1 MHDIEETGSRDARRR
16 WLVSAVAC
24 LLLFLLAAS
33 GFQVLVG
40 LRSTPPERPQRT
52 RTYLVDVF
60 RVEARSLREMVTAFG
75 TARCDREVVVAAQVA
90 GEIVEIHPQLRVG
103 YRVPQRQSESTKLD
117 LVVID
122 EAAYQQKVIQAQRR
136 LDEDQADLA
145 RLAQDGVNNQR
156 LIKKAEEDLVEFRRE
171 YERVRELR
179 AKGVATQSDLT
190 KATLELA
197 RYQDQVIALKN
208 ASALLPLE
216 REKLNRRQK
225 THTSDLALAQIDL
238 QHVRVRPP
246 FAGVLGEVHVEK
258 GQFVRPGEPLLRL
271 VDDSVVEVPVAL
283 TLGDYSRVRAI
294 VETGKQMPVELA
306 VNESDPPQWT
316 GHVVRVAPEFDELT
330 RTARAF
336 VVVDNREQKAPL
348 VPGTFVHVRIEG
360 PVLKDALVIPRHA
373 ILRES
378 TGEDGRVFVVSEPAA
393 EGEKTAG
400 TVSQQTVKI
409 GRTLQTLA
417 LIKPGALVEGDLV
430 VLTNLDVLNEKSLV
444 RYLVE
449 KGQPRV
455 RVLQDELDAQVI
467 PLLRSPAAVPA
478 EIKDTAGSN

>member
-1 MHDIEETGSRDARRR
+1 M
-16 WLVSAVAC
+16 
-24 LLLFLLAAS
+24 
-33 GFQVLVG
+33 
-40 LRSTPPERPQRT
+40 
-52 RTYLVDVF
+52 
-60 RVEARSLREMVTAFG
+60 
-75 TARCDREVVVAAQVA
+75 
-90 GEIVEIHPQLRVG
+90 
-103 YRVPQRQSESTKLD
+103 
-117 LVVID
+117 
-122 EAAYQQKVIQAQRR
+122 
-136 LDEDQADLA
+136 
-145 RLAQDGVNNQR
+145 
-156 LIKKAEEDLVEFRRE
+156 
-171 YERVRELR
+171 
-179 AKGVATQSDLT
+179 
-190 KATLELA
+190 
-197 RYQDQVIALKN
+197 
-208 ASALLPLE
+208 
-216 REKLNRRQK
+216 
-225 THTSDLALAQIDL
+225 
-238 QHVRVRPP
+238 
-246 FAGVLGEVHVEK
+246 
-258 GQFVRPGEPLLRL
+258 
-271 VDDSVVEVPVAL
+271 VEVPVAL

-430 VLTNLDVLNEKSLV
+430 VLTILMFSTKNLSCVISSKRGSRACGFCRTSLMH
-444 RYLVE
+444 R
-449 KGQPRV
+449 
-455 RVLQDELDAQVI
+455 
-467 PLLRSPAAVPA
+467 
-478 EIKDTAGSN
+478 